1 MISCVAVIQ
10 ARLGST
16 RLKNKVLADI
26 CGKPMLV
33 RVIERVKMCK
43 EINEVVVAFPDCDA
57 GALSDLVIDAG
68 ASACAGHL
76 DPQDVLGRIYFAA
89 DLFKADV
96 IVRVT
101 ADCPLFDPG
110 EVTTL
115 LWTFKG
121 HKTHIGFMNV
131 DVPHRQ
137 DPSEWSIRDKRK
149 NCFPEGLDC
158 EVITMRTLGLAQTSA
173 VVHWDREHVTPWI
186 YRQPN
191 RFKSI
196 CAWPDK
202 EDYAGLK
209 WSVDTAADLEFARAV
224 YSDLGDS
231 FVWRDVIALLNRK
244 PELLEINGQTW
255 RPRRGV
261 ALGPA

>member
-1 MISCVAVIQ
+1 MINCVSVIQ

-26 CGKPMLV
+26 CGKPMLT
-33 RVIERVKMCK
+33 RVIERIKQCK

-57 GALSDLVIDAG
+57 SELSDIAIAAG

-76 DPQDVLGRIYFAA
+76 DPQDVLGRLYFTA

-96 IVRVT
+96 VVRVT

-110 EVTTL
+110 EITTL

-131 DVPHRQ
+131 DVPHAQ
-137 DPSEWSIRDKRK
+137 DKRRPR
-149 NCFPEGLDC
+149 FPEGLDA
-158 EVITMRTLGLAQTSA
+158 EVIRMTTLALAQSTA
-173 VVHWDREHVTPWI
+173 VTHEDREHVTQWI

-191 RFKSI
+191 RFKAI
-196 CAWPDK
+196 CAYPDA
-202 EDYAGLK
+202 DYSGLK
-209 WSVDTAADLEFARAV
+209 WSVDTSEDLEFARAV
-224 YSDLGDS
+224 YSALGNDFS
-231 FVWRDVIALLNRK
+231 WHDVVSLVTRK
-244 PELLEINGQTW
+244 PALLEINGQTW
-255 RPRRGV
+255 RSK
-261 ALGPA
+261 A